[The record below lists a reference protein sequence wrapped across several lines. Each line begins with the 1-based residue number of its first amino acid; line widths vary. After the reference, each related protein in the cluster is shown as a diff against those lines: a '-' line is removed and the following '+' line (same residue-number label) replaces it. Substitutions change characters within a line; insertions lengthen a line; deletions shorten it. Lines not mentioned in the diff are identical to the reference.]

1 MKKITFLSFFI
12 FFIAHVGFSQS
23 DKNIQVAKGKITFK
37 EYSFDFKDIK
47 QGTVVEHTFQFENT
61 GNATMV
67 ITRVQTTCG
76 CTATKWTKE
85 PIPPNGKGEIS
96 AQFNSAGKQGPQTKV
111 ITVISDASNAQERI
125 TIKANILPVG
135 SN

>member
-12 FFIAHVGFSQS
+12 FFLVHLGYSQS
-23 DKNIQVAKGKITFK
+23 DKNIQMAKGKISFS
-37 EYSFDFKDIK
+37 EFSFDFKDIK

-61 GNATMV
+61 GSAPLV

-85 PIPPNGKGEIS
+85 PIPPKGKGEIS

-111 ITVISDASNAQERI
+111 ITVISDASNSQERV
-125 TIKANILPVG
+125 TIKANILPME